1 MEEILRN
8 KFRDNNDLK
17 KQLLDTKDT
26 ILAEASR
33 DRHWAVGMP
42 INSADLLITKKWTGH
57 NWLGNIFASV
67 RTEMSA

>member
-8 KFRDNNDLK
+8 KFRDNNDMK
-17 KQLLDTKDT
+17 KQLLDTKD
-26 ILAEASR
+26 IIPAEASR
-33 DRHWAVGMP
+33 DRHWAVGLP

-57 NWLGNIFASV
+57 NWLDKILASV